1 MRYLIFI
8 PIFLFTFQISY
19 SQTIKETVKDKPTGG
34 IVLDQNNEPIAG
46 ALLNIFNLQSNIQLW
61 DGISDVNGLF
71 EFPPLDLNDSI
82 SLIVY
87 SNGYEAFTM
96 LLKKSNARLKVVLKE
111 SAIELNE
118 VLIVGDAPPVKFEKG
133 ELIVDVKRIKNHDR
147 LSTSQLINRIPG
159 LSVADNQVRLYSQT
173 ATVYINGVQQAI
185 SSDALMK
192 YLESL
197 PAEALSNIKLIPL
210 PSSKYG
216 TAQAVIDIILD
227 TEMADGLYSNSS
239 LSGSILGSDFGG
251 AAIEEFFMFKKK
263 NVIFNTS
270 IGYENNTNWGKSVNQ
285 YYLDIPQIHINSP
298 TQIDGRTGFIRSSSN
313 LTLLMKNKS
322 MLDFNVF
329 IFYGQ
334 SDKDRNWSYTE
345 NAHPTRNYLGDTNGS
360 DDMYSLTAKY
370 STNDKKAH
378 SFQVYYS
385 GMYGTIKTNS
395 DYYSQDTADKPDK
408 YLSTDYKMR
417 GQQHNLTADGMSSF
431 CNKKLQLEYGVQLDM
446 GILKDNTFDNDYN
459 TSNLQNRSQFN
470 ATELNSRGYVRAKYN
485 ISDNN
490 GLSIDLGYINTI
502 YNYKNVIENTDHK
515 ERLVYN
521 DFIPRLTYWYR
532 AKNYRLSLRF
542 WTYYQKPQY
551 TDLLPGKRYI
561 NNYMYTKGNPALK
574 NRRAY
579 SLQVMQQFWEFLDIN
594 IYSGVVKNNIKGYY
608 GIDENNTV
616 YSSRENVADEL
627 YLNANIVIPFKL
639 FKGKL
644 YGSLESTIYNSKFF
658 NLNPKLELDVNA
670 QYDFHV
676 NYGANIFYDITE
688 RLSLNSIFSGRTKAM
703 GFQVILPPSF
713 LFAAGASYAF
723 LKDKNLVFEFTAS
736 NFLGRVHDV
745 ESVAQFAGNSLEQY
759 IYRQPRYS
767 FKLSYRFGK
776 GKKDIER
783 RDNTGDFSRMKP

>member
-1 MRYLIFI
+1 MRYLIFV
-8 PIFLFTFQISY
+8 PVLLFISQINY
-19 SQTIKETVKDKPTGG
+19 AQRIKGTIKDQPTGG
-34 IVLDQNNEPIAG
+34 IVVDQHNEPIAG
-46 ALLNIFNLQSNIQLW
+46 ALLNLINPQNNIQLW
-61 DGISDVNGLF
+61 EGISDVNGLF
-71 EFPPLDLNDSI
+71 EFPPLELKDSI

-87 SNGYEAFTM
+87 NNGYDVFTT
-96 LLKKSNARLKVVLKE
+96 LLIKNDTRLRVVLKE
-111 SAIELNE
+111 STIELDE
-118 VLIVGDAPPVKFEKG
+118 VLVVGDARPVKFEKG

-147 LSTSQLINRIPG
+147 LNTSQLINRIPG
-159 LSVADNQVRLYSQT
+159 LSIADNQVRLYSQT
-173 ATVYINGVQQAI
+173 ATVYINGVQQSI
-185 SSDALMK
+185 STDALMK

-227 TEMADGLYSNSS
+227 TEMADGIYSNSS
-239 LSGSILGSDFGG
+239 ISSSVLDSDFGG
-251 AAIEEFFMFKKK
+251 AAIEEFLMFKKK

-270 IGYENNTNWGKSVNQ
+270 IGYDNSTNWGKSVNE
-285 YYLDIPQIHINSP
+285 YYLDIPKIQINSP

-313 LTLLMKNKS
+313 LTILMKNKS

-329 IFYGQ
+329 IYYGQ
-334 SDKDRNWSYTE
+334 SNKDRNWSYTE
-345 NAHPTRNYLGDTNGS
+345 NTYPTKNYLGDINGS

-370 STNDKKAH
+370 STNEKKAH
-378 SFQVYYS
+378 SFQIYYS

-395 DYYSQDTADKPDK
+395 DYYLQDMNDNYSK

-417 GQQHNLTADGMSSF
+417 GQQHNLAADGVSNF
-431 CNKKLQLEYGVQLDM
+431 CDKKLQLEYGVQLDI
-446 GILKDNTFDNDYN
+446 GILKDNTYDNDYN
-459 TSNLQNRSQFN
+459 TSNLQNRSRFN

-490 GLSIDLGYINTI
+490 GLSIDIGYINTI
-502 YNYKNVIENTDHK
+502 YNYDNDIENTDHK

-521 DFIPRLTYWYR
+521 DFIPRFTYWYR

-561 NNYMYTKGNPALK
+561 NNYMYTKGNPDLK
-574 NRRAY
+574 NKRAY

-594 IYSGVVKNNIKGYY
+594 IYSGIVKNHIKGYY
-608 GIDENNTV
+608 GVDENNTV
-616 YSSRENVADEL
+616 YSSHENVADEL
-627 YLNANIVIPFKL
+627 YLNANIVIPFQL
-639 FKGKL
+639 FNGKL
-644 YGSLESTIYNSKFF
+644 YGSVESTIYNSKLFH
-658 NLNPKLELDVNA
+658 LNPKLELNVNT
-670 QYDFHV
+670 QYGFHV
-676 NYGANIFYDITE
+676 NYGANIFYDITN
-688 RLSLNSIFSGRTKAM
+688 RFSLNSILSGRTKAM

-713 LFAAGASYAF
+713 LFSAGASYAF

-745 ESVAQFAGNSLEQY
+745 ESLVQFAGNSLGQY
-759 IYRQPRYS
+759 SYRKPRYL

-776 GKKDIER
+776 GKKDIEH
-783 RDNTGDFSRMKP
+783 RDNTGDFSRMKT